1 MVIIAIVLGLIWLVS
16 GWYIADKVIKYY
28 DNYDLVGSTP
38 PYDIVKYWK
47 MCRKERDKFYW
58 WILFINIAAFVIGV
72 SIVFILIL

>member
-16 GWYIADKVIKYY
+16 GWYITDKVYKYY

-47 MCRKERDKFYW
+47 MCRKEGDKFQK
-58 WILFINIAAFVIGV
+58 WILIINIASFVIGV
-72 SIVFILIL
+72 IVILTILV

>member
-47 MCRKERDKFYW
+47 MCRKEGDKFHW
-58 WILFINIAAFVIGV
+58 WILFINLAALVIGV
-72 SIVFILIL
+72 IIVFALIV